1 MGSGPHGNSAVTRAT
16 RAADRPG
23 RRVRR
28 RKRRLKAA
36 TMYTM
41 ITLGVIVLVVLVQFA
56 VHVARTDPRDSRAIA
71 ERELELNTLQ
81 PGERVQ
87 RMVSVFKRPAINY
100 FRATRGLLALT
111 TQRLLYI
118 GLEPRDLLAAPDL
131 PPTFEERD
139 FPIDTMVRVSSGRT
153 FFGIAKAVV
162 ITTPTEQLKLG
173 VPSAAWPQANL
184 LLASINARRDRAIA
198 MRAQQAKLLAQVEAE
213 RRAADVERRKP
224 KFYTVRRG
232 DALGSIAAIWNTTTD
247 KLRELNHLPDNRI
260 RVGQTLL
267 VRPEI

>member
-1 MGSGPHGNSAVTRAT
+1 MDSGSHGNTAVTRAT
-16 RAADRPG
+16 RAADRSG

-28 RKRRLKAA
+28 RKRRVKPVTL
-36 TMYTM
+36 YTM
-41 ITLGVIVLVVLVQFA
+41 LTLGVIVLVVLVQFV
-56 VHVARTDPRDSRAIA
+56 VHMARTDPRDSRAIA
-71 ERELELNTLQ
+71 ERELQLNTLQ
-81 PGERVQ
+81 PGERVL
-87 RMVSVFKRPAINY
+87 RMVSVFKRPAISY

-162 ITTPTEQLKLG
+162 ITTPNEQLKLG
-173 VPSAAWPQANL
+173 VPSGAWPQANL
-184 LLASINARRDRAIA
+184 LLAAINGRRERAIA

-213 RRAADVERRKP
+213 RRAAEAEWRKA
-224 KFYTVRRG
+224 KYYTVRRG

-247 KLRELNHLPDNRI
+247 KLRDFNHLPDNKI
-260 RVGQTLL
+260 RVGQVLL
-267 VRPEI
+267 VRPAI